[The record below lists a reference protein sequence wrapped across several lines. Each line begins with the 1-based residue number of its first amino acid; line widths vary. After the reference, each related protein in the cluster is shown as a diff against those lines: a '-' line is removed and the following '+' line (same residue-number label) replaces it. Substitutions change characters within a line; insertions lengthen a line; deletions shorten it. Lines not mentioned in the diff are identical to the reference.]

1 MADYG
6 IECKS
11 THLHIT
17 YKFDKHLNEIAK
29 THAIEEQR
37 RHPKP
42 LPCVV
47 VVTLSSKIHKI
58 KERKFTFKFVQNVTL
73 ESIDNA

>member
-11 THLHIT
+11 THLSTI
-17 YKFDKHLNEIAK
+17 YKFDKHLSEIAK
-29 THAIEEQR
+29 IHAIEEQR
-37 RHPKP
+37 KHPKP

-58 KERKFTFKFVQNVTL
+58 KARKFTFKFVLNVIL